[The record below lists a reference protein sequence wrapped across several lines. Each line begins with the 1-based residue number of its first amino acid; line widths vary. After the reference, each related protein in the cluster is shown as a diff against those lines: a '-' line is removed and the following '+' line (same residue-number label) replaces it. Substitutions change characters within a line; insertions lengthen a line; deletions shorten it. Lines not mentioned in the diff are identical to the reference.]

1 MLAPLTNTVPDAVL
15 VAAEALYFEGRLDE
29 AIARLDAASK
39 DAALAGD
46 LRAAARRAARRGRY
60 LGVRNR
66 NVDALLGMVAAAELA
81 RQSDDPLAKAELR
94 QAMGLVL
101 AILGLS
107 PLARAANAAAM
118 RDFVRLGDTEAGLRT
133 RLDASFV
140 LGMCGEFAACCELA
154 EPLVAEF
161 VSRGELIPA
170 IAAANNHASA
180 LVELGRFDAAQ
191 DLLAPWIAHDAVPSH
206 HKLRCYETL
215 LTVALAAGQFDEAR
229 FVAGVLARGAAET
242 RPDLAHRS
250 ARYFQARIAW
260 AEQDGRRALE
270 LLREVLQDPATL
282 RQDWLRKA
290 SDLLIEIAHAQQDL
304 MLQAQGYRHLIALSD
319 SRAQADRRVTEA
331 LIRRDCAWAFDPARA
346 SSQARADT
354 DQVTQ
359 VWLTYHRAGDPQAAF
374 ALAEAARADAL
385 AAGDPITAAR
395 LLGLMARLGGLL
407 GRAEAALG
415 WAVQAVCEATPLH
428 DLRLE
433 MALRRS
439 LAVSLGSLGLIDAGL
454 EVLACAARNSA
465 ALGDEDG
472 PWIALDRLFLL
483 ASGGQHAA
491 ACELAGP
498 LTAQLAAAGEWV
510 PALLAANNHAC
521 SLSELG
527 RNDEAGALLQS
538 WLAREE
544 IPEARKARAR
554 DSLIDVLLANAQY
567 DEVDALL
574 DAAEREA
581 NLERGPLGP
590 LGIMLHRGRVA
601 WLRGDSA
608 HALQHLRSVIDNPA
622 ALREDWLRKASTV
635 LIAIASETNDY
646 ALQDAAWQRLIGI
659 NRARAER
666 DRRITA
672 LILRQQ
678 LGWVFDDGLALS
690 D

>member
-1 MLAPLTNTVPDAVL
+1 MDSQSTPLAPDPELL
-15 VAAEALYFEGRLDE
+15 AAEALYFEGRLDE
-29 AIARLDAASK
+29 AITCLEAAA
-39 DAALAGD
+39 DRAQGAGD
-46 LRAAARRAARRGRY
+46 LRGAARRAARRGRY

-66 NVDALLGMVAAAELA
+66 NVDALLGMVGAAVLA
-81 RQSDDPLAKAELR
+81 HRSADPVAMAELR

-101 AILGLS
+101 AILGLK
-107 PLARAANAAAM
+107 PLARAANAAAI
-118 RDFVRLGDTEAGLRT
+118 RDFAAQGDTEAVLRS
-133 RLDASFV
+133 RLDFSFV
-140 LGMCGEFAACCELA
+140 LGMCGEFEACCELA
-154 EPLVAEF
+154 EPLLAEF
-161 VSRGELIPA
+161 VSRGDLIPA
-170 IAAANNHASA
+170 IATANNHASA

-215 LTVALAAGQFDEAR
+215 LTVALAARQFDEAR

-250 ARYFQARIAW
+250 ARFFQARIAW
-260 AEQDGRRALE
+260 AEGDGRRALE
-270 LLREVLQDPATL
+270 LLRDVLQDPATL
-282 RQDWLRKA
+282 RQDWLQKA
-290 SDLLIEIAHAQQDL
+290 SDLLIDIARDQQDL
-304 MLQAQGYRHLIALSD
+304 MLQAQGYRHLMALSD
-319 SRAQADRRVTEA
+319 NRAQADRRVTEA

-346 SSQARADT
+346 SATALPDAPAVSE
-354 DQVTQ
+354 
-359 VWLTYHRAGDPQAAF
+359 VWLTYHRGGDPQRAF

-385 AAGDPITAAR
+385 AAGERIIAAR

-407 GRAEAALG
+407 GRGEAALG
-415 WAVQAVCEATPLH
+415 WAVQAVCEAADLP

-433 MALRRS
+433 MELRRS
-439 LAVSLGSLGLIDAGL
+439 LAVCLGSLGLIDAGL
-454 EVLACAARNSA
+454 AVLACAAHNSE
-465 ALGDEDG
+465 ALGGEG
-472 PWIALDRLFLL
+472 GHWIALDQLFLL
-483 ASGGQHAA
+483 ASGGRHAA

-498 LTAQLAAAGEWV
+498 LTGQLAAAGEWV

-527 RNDEAGALLQS
+527 RNDEAGALLQT
-538 WLAREE
+538 WLARSEV
-544 IPEARKARAR
+544 PESRKARAR

-574 DAAEREA
+574 EAAERES
-581 NLERGPLGP
+581 NPERGLLGP
-590 LGIMLHRGRVA
+590 LGITLHRGRLA

-608 HALQHLRSVIDNPA
+608 QALQSLRSVIDNPA

-678 LGWVFDDGLALS
+678 FAWVFEDADALS
-690 D
+690 G